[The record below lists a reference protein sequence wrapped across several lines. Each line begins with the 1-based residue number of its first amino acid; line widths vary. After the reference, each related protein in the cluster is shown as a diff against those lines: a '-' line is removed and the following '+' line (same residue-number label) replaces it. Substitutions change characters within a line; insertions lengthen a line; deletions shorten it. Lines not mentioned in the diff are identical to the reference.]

1 MRSKEEEDRQI
12 VSLADSC
19 IKHVR
24 DCLAMLTVRDPGA

>member
-1 MRSKEEEDRQI
+1 MSVRSKEEEDRQI

-24 DCLAMLTVRDPGA
+24 AMLTVKDPGA